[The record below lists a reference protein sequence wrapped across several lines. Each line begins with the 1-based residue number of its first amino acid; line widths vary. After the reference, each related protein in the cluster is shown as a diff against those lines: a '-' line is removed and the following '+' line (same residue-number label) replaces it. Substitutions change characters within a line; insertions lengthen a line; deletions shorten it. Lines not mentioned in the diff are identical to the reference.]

1 MLSYIAK
8 RILGMFPVF
17 FFVALVSFGIIC
29 LFPGDYYTSSL
40 FGFALRGMS
49 LDDAYSAR
57 QALRVASG
65 LDKPWIVQFWVWF
78 QGVILDGDWGVSWK
92 FLLRP
97 ENGLLWTLVLT
108 GSSMIWAWL
117 LGVPLGVL
125 SALRKRS
132 WLDNTISVFTYAGF
146 AFPQFVWGWVF
157 FWVVFRL
164 INPLVVS
171 PGIWGFV
178 GYELVGEPLTWYKVG
193 SHILHLIPAWM
204 IIGAPMFA
212 MVVRHVRGGVFDTLN
227 EQYIVTARS
236 KGLGESKVLLK
247 HALRNALNPLVSMFG
262 VMLPTLIV
270 GSILVAEVLG
280 MDSFGALFISACRSQ
295 SQHTLTACLL
305 FYSSFLLVGN
315 LISDLLLAALDPRIR
330 YD

>member
-1 MLSYIAK
+1 MFAYIVK

-29 LFPGDYYTSSL
+29 LFPGDYYSPSL
-40 FGFALRGMS
+40 LGFAMMGMS
-49 LDDAYSAR
+49 REDAFSAR
-57 QALRVASG
+57 HALRVAAG
-65 LDKPWIVQFWVWF
+65 IDKPWIVQFWVWF
-78 QGVILDGDWGVSWK
+78 QGVVFDGDWGVSWK

-97 ENGLLWTLVLT
+97 EHGLVWTLILT
-108 GSSMIWAWL
+108 GSSMIWAWI

-125 SALRKRS
+125 SAIRKRS
-132 WLDNTISVFTYAGF
+132 WFDNTISLFTYSGF
-146 AFPQFVWGWVF
+146 AFPQFIWGWVF
-157 FWVVFRL
+157 FFVMYKL
-164 INPLVVS
+164 INPLVIA
-171 PGIWGFV
+171 PGVWGFV
-178 GYELVGEPLTWYKVG
+178 DYTLVGKPLTLQKIG
-193 SHILHLIPAWM
+193 SHIWHLVPAWM

-212 MVVRHVRGGVFDTLN
+212 AIVRHVRGGVFDTLN

-236 KGLGESKVLLK
+236 KGLSESRVLWK
-247 HALRNALNPLVSMFG
+247 HALRNALNPLASMFG

-280 MDSFGALFISACRSQ
+280 MDSFGAVFLDACRFQ
-295 SQHTLTACLL
+295 NQHMLTACLL

-315 LISDLLLAALDPRIR
+315 LLSDLLLAALDPRVR